1 MGRIRATVKLRDI
14 KKREQGF
21 TLVEVMITLAVLAI
35 MTSIATPNYLSF
47 MQSYRLRGAASMV
60 RGDLNKVKV
69 LAIKSRL
76 QYRVVFNTNDYELW
90 VGNLSSGSTTW
101 TLNTVRNLSEYPNIT
116 ITATSGTPIF
126 NPRGTA
132 TGVTIGLQNGRGDLQ
147 QITVSITGR
156 IRLDAV

>member
-60 RGDLNKVKV
+60 RGDLNKAKV
-69 LAIKSRL
+69 LAIKSRR
-76 QYRVVFNTNDYELW
+76 QYQVVFTPNNYSLQELI
-90 VGNLSSGSTTW
+90 SGVWTT
-101 TLNTVRNLSEYPNIT
+101 TTVRNLLEYPNVT
-116 ITATSGTPIF
+116 IIPPAVTPIF

-132 TGVTIGLQNGRGDLQ
+132 TGVTIGLQNGRGDIQ